1 MHGNNNRGQIITVIQ
16 LLSIGLFQVSSL
28 RQNYI
33 KMYQTQ
39 IKIQVKH
46 RELYGD
52 LLMVVTCARKSWV
65 NGDPIMHYWFLYVLT
80 YCSLC
85 FKICPVNLFTDWLS
99 ARKCTFIRSISTLV
113 LYESRLY
120 LFNPI
125 VNLNQAVNVNW
136 VSSDLMLSISI

>member
-52 LLMVVTCARKSWV
+52 LLMVVICARKS
-65 NGDPIMHYWFLYVLT
+65 
-80 YCSLC
+80 
-85 FKICPVNLFTDWLS
+85 
-99 ARKCTFIRSISTLV
+99 
-113 LYESRLY
+113 
-120 LFNPI
+120 
-125 VNLNQAVNVNW
+125 
-136 VSSDLMLSISI
+136 